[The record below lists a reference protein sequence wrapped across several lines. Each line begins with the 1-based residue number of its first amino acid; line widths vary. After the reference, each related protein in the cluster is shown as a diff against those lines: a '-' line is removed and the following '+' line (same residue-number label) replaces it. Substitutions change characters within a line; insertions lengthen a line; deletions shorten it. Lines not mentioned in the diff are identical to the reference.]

1 MIKFFRKIRYN
12 LIETGKTGKY
22 FKYAIGEIVLV
33 VIGILIALQIN
44 NWNEERKTNLKS
56 QVYIDQIINDI
67 TKDTLNINELIEIA
81 KVDSNSISNY
91 FSFFNQGNI
100 PIDKLIDSSV
110 NTNNYYFRYIPVNN
124 TFLDMQASG
133 NSNLLN
139 ENQRN
144 ALIQLVSQQEQ
155 LIIIIEKLISKSHF
169 ESGERDKFLG
179 YPDNFY
185 QKLGT
190 SVNENNK
197 TNWLIHQHLKFKSNL
212 DLYHFME
219 LRGNRIKE
227 KSLKTIKILKG
238 ELIND

>member
-1 MIKFFRKIRYN
+1 M
-12 LIETGKTGKY
+12 ETGKTGKY

-139 ENQRN
+139 KSQRN
-144 ALIQLVSQQEQ
+144 ALIHLESEQEQ
-155 LIIIIEKLISKSHF
+155 LIIIIEKMISLSHA
-169 ESGERDKFLG
+169 EVRERNKLSG

-185 QKLGT
+185 QKLGK
-190 SVNENNK
+190 SIDENNK
-197 TNWLIHQHLKFKSNL
+197 TNWLKHQHLAFKRIS
-212 DLYHFME
+212 DLYSFIE
-219 LRGNRIKE
+219 SRGKRIKE
-227 KSLKTIKILKG
+227 KSKKTIEILIC
-238 ELIND
+238 ESIND